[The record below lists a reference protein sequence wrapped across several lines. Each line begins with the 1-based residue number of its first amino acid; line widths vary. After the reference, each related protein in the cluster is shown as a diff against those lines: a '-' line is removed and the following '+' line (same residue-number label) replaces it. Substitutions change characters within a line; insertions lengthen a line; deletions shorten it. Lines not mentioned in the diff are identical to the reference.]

1 MQPIFLFLVFTYRFL
16 LFVFDFVWDC
26 TFFFY
31 RLFETHNNINIRL
44 RKERIDLELEPEE
57 LMTETDVVWPP
68 VASCTKCWL
77 SEGTRWD
84 EMEIYKYLQYIYWQ
98 VDRSLSNV

>member
-1 MQPIFLFLVFTYRFL
+1 MQPIFLFLVFTYRSFVLSLTLYGIVPFL
-16 LFVFDFVWDC
+16 
-26 TFFFY
+26 FY

-98 VDRSLSNV
+98 VVRSLSNV